1 MIGRTV
7 LRDDFIALIT
17 GGDVPP
23 WRSVPTRTVAAML
36 GVSLQ
41 VMANWRVRNDGPPT
55 TVRRKGAGHKTFY
68 RLDDAAVWASDGVL
82 VPWEINRDWLNGRGL
97 AVHGESSEASTA
109 WLIASADSLL

>member
-7 LRDDFIALIT
+7 LRDDFLTQIS
-17 GGDVPP
+17 GGHVPP
-23 WRSVPTRTVAAML
+23 WRSVPTSTIAGML

-41 VMANWRVRNDGPPT
+41 VMANWRVRNSGPPT

-68 RLDDAAVWASDGVL
+68 RLDEAAVWASDGIL
-82 VPWEINRDWLNGRGL
+82 VPWEISRDWLKVRGL